1 MHPKSARETVG
12 KHKSRETPPEGAGGT
27 GGKQNKAI
35 KLPEGAGGS
44 VGNHKRKGTQGTGD
58 NTKKSPGRREDVR
71 DSEVR
76 RRPTLP
82 TGVSVPS
89 ARAGLT
95 ALFGMGRGG
104 TPRLKPP
111 RISLERSQPEIQL
124 SPHMKDFGPLVRVGS
139 RPRSPCTS
147 RLSTS

>member
-1 MHPKSARETVG
+1 MASRQRNRLTERHGRQKGPETLLRRDRRRPRATVRGGNVPGDGTCG
-12 KHKSRETPPEGAGGT
+12 KTGRRDGGRGRSDGPGGGT
-27 GGKQNKAI
+27 
-35 KLPEGAGGS
+35 
-44 VGNHKRKGTQGTGD
+44 HKKRD
-58 NTKKSPGRREDVR
+58 PGIVMMPGPP
-71 DSEVR
+71 EVR

-111 RISLERSQPEIQL
+111 RISLERSQQDSTHFHTE
-124 SPHMKDFGPLVRVGS
+124 DFGLLVRVG
-139 RPRSPCTS
+139 
-147 RLSTS
+147 

>member
-1 MHPKSARETVG
+1 MIMRRLG
-12 KHKSRETPPEGAGGT
+12 KRTGTAQRRNGDTLRKPPHWQSGRAAGEADGVPAGAA
-27 GGKQNKAI
+27 KACPRTQR
-35 KLPEGAGGS
+35 KEPRRHTTSGLP
-44 VGNHKRKGTQGTGD
+44 
-58 NTKKSPGRREDVR
+58 
-71 DSEVR
+71 EVR

-111 RISLERSQPEIQL
+111 RISLERSQR
-124 SPHMKDFGPLVRVGS
+124 DNDN
-139 RPRSPCTS
+139 
-147 RLSTS
+147 